1 MRPSIFYL
9 DQRAAKNTI
18 YSKMLRKQISA
29 KSICFTKVKVI
40 YLIYNNTFFKQTEV
54 STRLEKVGL
63 SNICDKKL
71 SLSHS
76 RSFLDFVCPAVL
88 PSQWMLKVFCPPLEE
103 GLQLGDVF
111 DLFK

>member
-1 MRPSIFYL
+1 
-9 DQRAAKNTI
+9 
-18 YSKMLRKQISA
+18 MLCKQISA

-40 YLIYNNTFFKQTEV
+40 YLTYSNSTFFKQTEV

-71 SLSHS
+71 SLSYS
-76 RSFLDFVCPAVL
+76 RNLLDFLGPAML
-88 PSQWMLKVFCPPLEE
+88 PSLWMLKVFCSLLEE